1 MTTSSQVR
9 EFPIGP
15 FRESA
20 MRWLDAVG
28 RGEPGDEATPSQAA
42 TVMLVRGEP
51 LEVFMIERAST
62 MDFAPST
69 WVFPG
74 GRVDAADEDVVKA
87 GLLDGFDAED
97 AGRDL
102 GIDADAAGA
111 VVVCALRELF
121 EEAGVLLVDT
131 NVRGNAV
138 GDGADAGLAAETDG
152 PAEAVGPDVELRT
165 RLEAHEVTFVDVLA
179 GRRLRADLV
188 AAVDR
193 WITPP
198 FEKRRFDTWFFT
210 ALLPEGAVAD
220 AVSRESQRGRWVRPR
235 EMLDEMAAGHVRL
248 LPPTRTG
255 LERLTRAASASEALT
270 QARAATFEPTR
281 PEPLM
286 GPDGPYLRARINL

>member
-28 RGEPGDEATPSQAA
+28 RGEQGDEVTPSQAA

-87 GLLDGFDAED
+87 GLLDGFDAGD

-152 PAEAVGPDVELRT
+152 PAEAAGPDVELRT
-165 RLEAHEVTFVDVLA
+165 RLEAHHVTTCHL
-179 GRRLRADLV
+179 
-188 AAVDR
+188 
-193 WITPP
+193 
-198 FEKRRFDTWFFT
+198 
-210 ALLPEGAVAD
+210 
-220 AVSRESQRGRWVRPR
+220 
-235 EMLDEMAAGHVRL
+235 
-248 LPPTRTG
+248 
-255 LERLTRAASASEALT
+255 
-270 QARAATFEPTR
+270 
-281 PEPLM
+281 
-286 GPDGPYLRARINL
+286 